1 MIDEIAEPTSAEWS
15 LKESFVAELSVVIPT
30 FNERDNVVPLVERL
44 ASALSGIHWEAIFV
58 DDDSTD
64 GTDDHVREIALRNPR
79 IRCILRIG
87 RRGLSSACI
96 EGMLSSSAP
105 YLAVMDADLQHDE
118 ALLPKML
125 QTLKNEDVD
134 IVVGS
139 RYVEG
144 GGVGDWDKSRVLI
157 SRFAE
162 RLSRLVVKADLTD
175 PMSGF
180 FMLRREAFRSLVR
193 RLSGLGFK
201 VLLDIFASAPKPLRF
216 RELPY
221 TFRSRHAG
229 ESKLDTMV
237 SLEYALLLLDKL
249 IGHIMPVRFFLF
261 ASVGGLGL
269 VVHLVI
275 LTVAYQSISLEF
287 EISQAVATLVAMT
300 HNFWLNNLITY
311 RDMRLRGLAFVRG
324 LLSFY
329 VICSL
334 GAVAN
339 VGVASFLFRL
349 DTTWWFAG
357 VVGALVGAVWNY
369 AVSSV
374 YTWRKSP
381 KAH

>member
-1 MIDEIAEPTSAEWS
+1 MRNEIAEPTLAERS
-15 LKESFVAELSVVIPT
+15 LGGSSPMELSVVIPT

-44 ASALSGIHWEAIFV
+44 ASALAGINWEAIFV

-64 GTDDHVREIALRNPR
+64 GTAEHVREVALRDPR

-96 EGMLSSSAP
+96 EGMLSSAAP

-139 RYVEG
+139 RYGEG

-157 SRFAE
+157 SRFASH
-162 RLSRLVVKADLTD
+162 LSRLVVKADLSD

-180 FMLRREAFRSLVR
+180 FMLRREAFRSVVR

-201 VLLDIFASAPKPLRF
+201 LLLDIFASAPRPLRF
-216 RELPY
+216 RELPF

-237 SLEYALLLLDKL
+237 SLEYVLLLLDKL
-249 IGHIMPVRFFLF
+249 IGHIVPVRFFLF
-261 ASVGGLGL
+261 ASVGGVGL
-269 VVHLVI
+269 AVHLII
-275 LTVAYQSISLEF
+275 LALAYKTVSLEF
-287 EISQAVATLVAMT
+287 EVSQAVATLVAMT

-349 DTTWWFAG
+349 ENIWWIAG
-357 VVGALVGAVWNY
+357 IVGALVGAVWNY

-374 YTWRKSP
+374 YTWRRSP
-381 KAH
+381 KAS

>member
-1 MIDEIAEPTSAEWS
+1 
-15 LKESFVAELSVVIPT
+15 
-30 FNERDNVVPLVERL
+30 
-44 ASALSGIHWEAIFV
+44 
-58 DDDSTD
+58 
-64 GTDDHVREIALRNPR
+64 VREIALRNPR